1 MMLIEPSVLI
11 FILVGFLAQIVDG
24 ALGMGYGVLSTSVLL
39 SLGLPPA
46 IASASV
52 HTAEV
57 FVTGVSG
64 LAHLGNGNVERRL
77 VLRLVVPGV
86 LGGILGAYVLA
97 RIPGEQI
104 KPMVAIYLLVMGVVI
119 LRRAFRRCASMP
131 APTRLAP
138 LGFAGG
144 FLDSVG
150 GGGWGPIVTSTL
162 LARGHAPRSAIG
174 SVSLAEFFV
183 TVAQAGTFFALL
195 RWVHWPVAIG
205 LLIGGALA
213 APLAAYACRRL
224 PARVVMGLVGA
235 LILFLSVRTI
245 YRAVV

>member
-1 MMLIEPSVLI
+1 MLIEPSILI
-11 FILVGFLAQIVDG
+11 FILVGFLAQVVDG

-77 VLRLVVPGV
+77 VFHLVVPGI
-86 LGGILGAYVLA
+86 LGGILGAYVLTQ
-97 RIPGEQI
+97 IPGEQI
-104 KPMVAIYLLVMGVVI
+104 KPVVAVYLLVMGVVI
-119 LRRAFRRCASMP
+119 LRRAFMRCASMP

-150 GGGWGPIVTSTL
+150 GGGGGDRSSHPHCWREVT
-162 LARGHAPRSAIG
+162 RHDRSSDR
-174 SVSLAEFFV
+174 SVSRSSSSPWRKRGRSSRCFDGF
-183 TVAQAGTFFALL
+183 TG
-195 RWVHWPVAIG
+195 RWRSG
-205 LLIGGALA
+205 
-213 APLAAYACRRL
+213 Y
-224 PARVVMGLVGA
+224 
-235 LILFLSVRTI
+235 
-245 YRAVV
+245 

>member
-1 MMLIEPSVLI
+1 MMPIEPGILI
-11 FILVGFLAQIVDG
+11 FILVGFLAQVVDG
-24 ALGMGYGVLSTSVLL
+24 TLGMGYGVLSTSVLL

-64 LAHLGNGNVERRL
+64 LAHLGNGNVERHL
-77 VLRLVVPGV
+77 VLRLMIPGV
-86 LGGILGAYVLA
+86 LGGVLGAYLLTRV
-97 RIPGEQI
+97 PGEQV
-104 KPMVAIYLLVMGVVI
+104 KPVVAVYLLVMGGVI
-119 LRRAFRRCASMP
+119 LRRAFTRCAPMS

-138 LGFAGG
+138 LGFVGG

-174 SVSLAEFFV
+174 SVSLTEFFV

-195 RWVHWPVAIG
+195 RWVHWPAAIG

-224 PARVVMGLVGA
+224 PARVVMGLVGT
-235 LILFLSVRTI
+235 LILLLSLRTI
-245 YRAVV
+245 SRALV